1 MLFQN
6 NAMTTIHMTSCSLCS
21 SHETSTSEAN
31 RKIFF
36 KNYSKTKIAHTHSHT
51 FGNKE
56 NKDRATSI
64 NSNVPKGP
72 HCLLGLASFLQTISG
87 GMTDQWISK
96 NRCYLKCTVLEKDWK
111 QAQTLL
117 QSKEYEYTVPCSSQ
131 EVLFAAAILNKIR
144 LQHLRLAYTCTAV

>member
-1 MLFQN
+1 MRWCYFKIMPWLQFTWPL
-6 NAMTTIHMTSCSLCS
+6 APYVHHMKHPLQRQT
-21 SHETSTSEAN
+21 
-31 RKIFF
+31 RKYFLRNTA
-36 KNYSKTKIAHTHSHT
+36 KQKLHTHSHT

-56 NKDRATSI
+56 NKERELLLLTAMAT
-64 NSNVPKGP
+64 
-72 HCLLGLASFLQTISG
+72 LLASFLQTISG

-131 EVLFAAAILNKIR
+131 KVLFAATILNKIR
-144 LQHLRLAYTCTAV
+144 LQYLRLVYTCKAV

>member
-1 MLFQN
+1 MMLFRN

-31 RKIFF
+31 TKIFF
-36 KNYSKTKIAHTHSHT
+36 KKYSKTKIAHTHSHT

-56 NKDRATSI
+56 NKERGLLLLTAMAT
-64 NSNVPKGP
+64 
-72 HCLLGLASFLQTISG
+72 LLASFLQTISG

-131 EVLFAAAILNKIR
+131 KVLFAATILNKIR
-144 LQHLRLAYTCTAV
+144 LQYLRLVYTCKAV

>member
-1 MLFQN
+1 MMLFRN

-31 RKIFF
+31 TKIFF
-36 KNYSKTKIAHTHSHT
+36 KKYSKTKIAHTHSHT

-56 NKDRATSI
+56 NKERE
-64 NSNVPKGP
+64 
-72 HCLLGLASFLQTISG
+72 LLLLTDSFLQTISG

-96 NRCYLKCTVLEKDWK
+96 NRCYLKCTAFEKDWK

-131 EVLFAAAILNKIR
+131 KVLFAAAILHKIR
-144 LQHLRLAYTCTAV
+144 LQYLRLVYTCTAV